1 MPAQPSPI
9 TLVTGYFEL
18 EGTTNQARTR
28 SPRDYYAWMENFIP
42 CIRWPLV
49 IFCGESS
56 LERIKRL
63 RGQQPAVY
71 VVTSLD
77 EFCVY
82 PYRDILRTQ
91 CRNGWPGLPVD
102 YSILVNEKPNFLR
115 RAIAMNPFG
124 SEMFFWCDIGVFRPS
139 RLSGAKELFCL
150 SERIE
155 WPDLRVCRTAC
166 SDKVALVSRRASPTE
181 RMNWLDPRV
190 CRTACSDKVALV
202 SRRAFLTEPHPRD
215 VWIFGTF
222 FGGSADPLCKF
233 CDTFYACLRQRVQR
247 GDPVRSE
254 EAILRDT
261 YAVQSSTVCVILP
274 QDICW
279 WLRWLNFRC
288 NPPAFWWYF
297 LNGNRF
303 PRHYFRNEISLR
315 QAFVSLFLG
324 LPRKTKDVFKRWR
337 MTR

>member
-1 MPAQPSPI
+1 MKEHALSLNAPVQPSPI
-9 TLVTGYFEL
+9 KLVTGYFEL
-18 EGTTNQARTR
+18 ERTPHQARTR
-28 SPRDYYAWMENFIP
+28 SPRDYDAWMENFVP

-49 IFCGESS
+49 IFCDESS

-71 VVTSLD
+71 VVTSLE

-82 PYRDILRTQ
+82 PYRDILRAQ
-91 CRNGWPGLPVD
+91 CRDAWPSLPVD
-102 YSILVNEKPNFLR
+102 YSIVVDEKPNFLR

-166 SDKVALVSRRASPTE
+166 SDKVALVGRRAS
-181 RMNWLDPRV
+181 
-190 CRTACSDKVALV
+190 
-202 SRRAFLTEPHPRD
+202 LTEPHPRD
-215 VWIFGTF
+215 VWILGTF

-233 CDTFYACLRQRVQR
+233 CDTFYQCLRHRIQHGGGGVHS
-247 GDPVRSE
+247 D

-261 YAVQSSTVCVILP
+261 YAVQSSTVRLILP
-274 QDICW
+274 QDIW
-279 WLRWLNFRC
+279 WLRLLNFRR
-288 NPPAFWWYF
+288 PPSAWWWYF

-303 PRHYFRNEISLR
+303 PWDYFRNGISLR
-315 QAFVSLFLG
+315 QAFISLFLG
-324 LPRKTKDVFKRWR
+324 LQRKMKRSRVFSS
-337 MTR
+337 